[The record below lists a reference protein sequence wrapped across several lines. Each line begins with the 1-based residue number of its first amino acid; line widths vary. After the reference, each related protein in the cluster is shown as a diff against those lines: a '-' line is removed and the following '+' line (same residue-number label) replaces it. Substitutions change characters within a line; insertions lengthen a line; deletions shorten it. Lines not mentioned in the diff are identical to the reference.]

1 MNKTS
6 LHCGEG
12 ADCHQPAQR
21 AGELEGARAT
31 QQVTLPAVGRNTSR
45 AHANARPSDSREQ
58 ARDSGKGVSP
68 CFEPFD
74 RRYLDALFHV
84 GIDLGAFLEGWC
96 VAMRND
102 LDRLGNLQSE
112 GDFDDL
118 RPLLHRLSGALGL
131 VGAHSLMDALRRVP
145 TTRSEPTCKLIDA
158 LAARMRTLIEQ
169 LEGVRDE
176 HRSARP

>member
-21 AGELEGARAT
+21 AVELEGARAT
-31 QQVTLPAVGRNTSR
+31 QQVTLPAVGRSTSR
-45 AHANARPSDSREQ
+45 ADANARPSDSREQ

-74 RRYLDALFHV
+74 RRYLDALIHE

-118 RPLLHRLSGALGL
+118 PPLLHRLSGALGL

-145 TTRSEPTCKLIDA
+145 STRLEHTCGLIDA

>member
-21 AGELEGARAT
+21 AVELEGARAT

-74 RRYLDALFHV
+74 RRYLDALIHE

>member
-21 AGELEGARAT
+21 ALELDGARAT
-31 QQVTLPAVGRNTSR
+31 QQVTLPAVGRSTSR
-45 AHANARPSDSREQ
+45 ADANARPSDSCEQ

-68 CFEPFD
+68 SFEPFD
-74 RRYLDALFHV
+74 RRYLDALIHE